1 MESPCTISSAFRNCP
16 ARVHSW
22 GHRDETVTVKAKK
35 RRELRSFHLVT
46 VASGALAAGFLVWV
60 GLELGGKRA
69 TEVVSDLGQATAA
82 LIAAWACFNA
92 AHRNPYGF
100 GRAWTASL
108 HRAWRLL
115 GSAALAWGL
124 GQVVWTVIELR
135 IEDPSVPSLADVGF
149 LAAVPLLIAGVL
161 AFPTAPMRA
170 TARLRTLLDGLLIAA
185 SLLFVGW
192 ATVLGDTFRSN
203 AAADSST
210 LERAVCLA
218 YPLGDIVAGTIVL
231 VLLSRSRGRGVV
243 HLSMIGA
250 AVSALLVADLGF
262 AYKQLTGSYDTGAMV
277 DAGWVV
283 GWLLLAATALKPT
296 VAELRHTDEE
306 YEPSITRLALPYA
319 PLVVAAVTGLM
330 IQVVDGRFEPFL
342 VYAGTMIGLLVV
354 SRQIVA
360 LIENRQLNAR
370 LRATVQQLSEREQE
384 LKDGLRRELEAAD
397 RLRAAD
403 AMKDTFLRAVS
414 HDLRT
419 PLTAML
425 GVAVTLERTRL
436 NLPRDQALDL
446 VAMLVEKTRKLERLL
461 KDLLD
466 LNRLE
471 EGVLE
476 PNRSLTDVRELVHR
490 VVTEVD
496 QLAGWPIDLEAEPI
510 QAFIDGPKVE
520 RIVENLL
527 LNTTRHTP
535 PGTRVWVK
543 ALARGADLELIVE
556 DAGPGVPA
564 ELAGTLFEA
573 FRRGGGPGPAPTMAH
588 ARGVGIGLSL
598 VARFAALHGGHAW
611 VDERWGGGAAF
622 HVLLPDVVS
631 YDRGYA
637 QVLDRL

>member
-1 MESPCTISSAFRNCP
+1 
-16 ARVHSW
+16 
-22 GHRDETVTVKAKK
+22 VTVKAKK
-35 RRELRSFHLVT
+35 RKELRSFRLVT
-46 VASGALAAGFLVWV
+46 VASAAVAVLFLAWLQFGFGGETATKLFSNLIQAGTALVA
-60 GLELGGKRA
+60 
-69 TEVVSDLGQATAA
+69 ATACYS
-82 LIAAWACFNA
+82 AAR
-92 AHRNPYGF
+92 RNPYGF
-100 GRAWTASL
+100 GRAWTTSL

-124 GQVVWTVIELR
+124 GQVVWTVLELR
-135 IEDPSVPSLADVGF
+135 APEGGTVAVPSLADLGY
-149 LAAVPLLIAGVL
+149 LTALPLLIAGVL

-185 SLLFVGW
+185 SLLFLGW
-192 ATVLGDTFRSN
+192 ATVLGEAFTSPSTD
-203 AAADSST
+203 ASST
-210 LERAVCLA
+210 LQKAICLA

-231 VLLSRSRGRGVV
+231 VLLTRSRGRGVV
-243 HLSMIGA
+243 HLTMIAA
-250 AVSALLVADLGF
+250 AVFSLLLADLGF
-262 AYKQLTGSYDTGAMV
+262 AYAKPLGTYGTGSLA

-283 GWLLLAATALKPT
+283 GWLVLCATALKPT
-296 VAELRHTDEE
+296 VAELRRSDDEI
-306 YEPSITRLALPYA
+306 EPSITRLALPYA
-319 PLVVAAVTGLM
+319 PLIVAAVTGLI
-330 IQVVDGRFEPFL
+330 IQISTGKFEPFL
-342 VYAGTMIGLLVV
+342 VFTGNTIGLLVI

-360 LIENRQLNAR
+360 LIENRQLNAN
-370 LRATVQQLSEREQE
+370 LRTIVMQLSEREQE
-384 LKDGLRRELEAAD
+384 LKDSLRRELAAAD

-403 AMKDTFLRAVS
+403 EIKDTFLRAVS

-436 NLPRDQALDL
+436 NLPREQALDL

-496 QLAGWPIDLEAEPI
+496 QLAGWPIDIEAEPI

-564 ELAGTLFEA
+564 ELAGTIFEP
-573 FRRGGGPGPAPTMAH
+573 FRRGAGNGPAPTVSH
-588 ARGVGIGLSL
+588 HRGVGIGLSL
-598 VARFAALHGGHAW
+598 VARFATLHGGHAW

-631 YDRGYA
+631 YEHGYA

>member
-1 MESPCTISSAFRNCP
+1 
-16 ARVHSW
+16 
-22 GHRDETVTVKAKK
+22 VTVKAKK
-35 RRELRSFHLVT
+35 RKELRSYRLVAI
-46 VASGALAAGFLVWV
+46 ASAALAGGFLVWIGM
-60 GLELGGKRA
+60 GLGNDGVTEL
-69 TEVVSDLGQATAA
+69 VSNLAQAAAA
-82 LIAAWACFNA
+82 LAAAAACFSA
-92 AHRNPYGF
+92 AGRNPYGF

-124 GQVVWTVIELR
+124 GQVIWTVIELR
-135 IEDPSVPSLADVGF
+135 DGNPEVPSAADIGY

-185 SLLFVGW
+185 SLLFLGW
-192 ATVLGDTFRSN
+192 ATVLSDTFR
-203 AAADSST
+203 ADGGST
-210 LERAVCLA
+210 ALERAICLA
-218 YPLGDIVAGTIVL
+218 YPLGDIVAGTIAL
-231 VLLSRSRGRGVV
+231 VLLTRSRGRGVV
-243 HLSMIGA
+243 HLSMIA
-250 AVSALLVADLGF
+250 TAVFALLFADLGF
-262 AYKQLTGSYDTGAMV
+262 AYKHPTGSYGTGALL
-277 DAGWVV
+277 DAGWVI

-296 VAELRHTDEE
+296 VAELRRTDEE
-306 YEPSITRLALPYA
+306 EEEPSITRLALPYA
-319 PLVVAAVTGLM
+319 PLIVAAVTGVF
-330 IQVVDGRFEPFL
+330 IQITTGEFEPVL
-342 VYAGTMIGLLVV
+342 VFTGTAIGLIVI

-370 LRATVQQLSEREQE
+370 LRAMVAQLSEREQE
-384 LKDGLRRELEAAD
+384 LKDGLRRELAAAD
-397 RLRAAD
+397 KLRAAD
-403 AMKDTFLRAVS
+403 DMKDTFLRAVS

-425 GVAVTLERTRL
+425 GVAVTLERTKL

-446 VAMLVEKTRKLERLL
+446 IGMLVEKTRKLERLL

-496 QLAGWPIDLEAEPI
+496 QLAGWPIDIEAEPI
-510 QAFIDGPKVE
+510 QAYIDGPKVE

-543 ALARGADLELIVE
+543 ALARGSDLELIVE

-564 ELAGTLFEA
+564 ELAGTIFEA
-573 FRRGGGPGPAPTMAH
+573 FRRAGGPGPAPTMAH
-588 ARGVGIGLSL
+588 HRGVGIGLSL
-598 VARFAALHGGHAW
+598 VARFAALHSGHAW

-631 YDRGYA
+631 YERGFA

>member
-1 MESPCTISSAFRNCP
+1 MTA
-16 ARVHSW
+16 
-22 GHRDETVTVKAKK
+22 KAKK
-35 RRELRSFHLVT
+35 RKEPRSFQLAA
-46 VASGALAAGFLVWV
+46 VASAALSIAFLAWIWFQFGGRAATELFSNLIQALTALVAAG
-60 GLELGGKRA
+60 
-69 TEVVSDLGQATAA
+69 
-82 LIAAWACFNA
+82 ACFHA
-92 AHRNPYGF
+92 AHRIPYGF

-115 GSAALAWGL
+115 GMAALSWGL
-124 GQVVWTVIELR
+124 GQVVWTYLELAGDR
-135 IEDPSVPSLADVGF
+135 TPFPSAADAGYLF
-149 LAAVPLLIAGVL
+149 AVPLLIAGVL

-185 SLLFVGW
+185 SLLFLGW
-192 ATVLGDTFRSN
+192 ATVLGGAFQGNTATTS
-203 AAADSST
+203 
-210 LERAVCLA
+210 LERAICMA

-231 VLLSRSRGRGVV
+231 VLLTRSRGRGVV
-243 HLSMIGA
+243 HLSMIAA
-250 AVSALLVADLGF
+250 AVFSLLVADLGF
-262 AYKQLTGSYDTGAMV
+262 AYKYLTGSYGTGAMI
-277 DAGWVV
+277 DAGWVL
-283 GWLLLAATALKPT
+283 GWLLLCATALKPT
-296 VAELRHTDEE
+296 VAELRRSDDED
-306 YEPSITRLALPYA
+306 EPSIMRLALPYA
-319 PLVVAAVTGLM
+319 PLVVAALTALIIQIVTG
-330 IQVVDGRFEPFL
+330 DFDSFL
-342 VYAGTMIGLLVV
+342 VYTGTMIGLLVI

-360 LIENRQLNAR
+360 LIENRQLNSR
-370 LRATVQQLSEREQE
+370 LRATVLALSEREQE
-384 LKDGLRRELEAAD
+384 LKDGLRRELAAAD

-436 NLPRDQALDL
+436 NLPREQALDL

-496 QLAGWPIDLEAEPI
+496 QLAGWPIDIEAEPI

-543 ALARGADLELIVE
+543 ALARGSDLELIVE

-564 ELAGTLFEA
+564 ELAGTIFEA
-573 FRRGGGPGPAPTMAH
+573 FRRGGGQAPTMAH

>member
-1 MESPCTISSAFRNCP
+1 
-16 ARVHSW
+16 
-22 GHRDETVTVKAKK
+22 GGDGVT
-35 RRELRSFHLVT
+35 ELGSNL
-46 VASGALAAGFLVWV
+46 AQAAAALGAAAACFSAAG
-60 GLELGGKRA
+60 
-69 TEVVSDLGQATAA
+69 
-82 LIAAWACFNA
+82 
-92 AHRNPYGF
+92 RNPYGF

-135 IEDPSVPSLADVGF
+135 DGSPGVPTPADIGY

-185 SLLFVGW
+185 SLLFLGW
-192 ATVLGDTFRSN
+192 ATVLSDTF
-203 AAADSST
+203 SSAGGST
-210 LERAVCLA
+210 ILERVICLA
-218 YPLGDIVAGTIVL
+218 YPLGDIVAGTIAL
-231 VLLSRSRGRGVV
+231 VLLTRSRGRGVV
-243 HLSMIGA
+243 HLSMIA
-250 AVSALLVADLGF
+250 TAVFALLLADLGF
-262 AYKQLTGSYDTGAMV
+262 AYKHPFGTYGTGAML
-277 DAGWVV
+277 DAGWVI
-283 GWLLLAATALKPT
+283 GWLLLGATALKPT
-296 VAELRHTDEE
+296 VAELRRTDDEQ
-306 YEPSITRLALPYA
+306 EPSITRLALPYA
-319 PLVVAAVTGLM
+319 PLIVAAVTGVF
-330 IQVVDGRFEPFL
+330 IQITTGEFEPVL
-342 VYAGTMIGLLVV
+342 VFTGTTIGLLVI

-370 LRATVQQLSEREQE
+370 LRAMVAQLSEREQE
-384 LKDGLRRELEAAD
+384 LKDGLRRELAAAD
-397 RLRAAD
+397 KLRAAD
-403 AMKDTFLRAVS
+403 DMKDTFLRAVS

-425 GVAVTLERTRL
+425 GVAVTLERTKL

-446 VAMLVEKTRKLERLL
+446 IGMLVEKTRKLERLL

-496 QLAGWPIDLEAEPI
+496 QLAGWPIDIEAEPI

-543 ALARGADLELIVE
+543 ALARGPDLELIVE

-564 ELAGTLFEA
+564 ELAGTIFEA
-573 FRRGGGPGPAPTMAH
+573 FRRAGGPGPAPTMAH
-588 ARGVGIGLSL
+588 HRGVGIGLSL
-598 VARFAALHGGHAW
+598 VSRFAALHGGRAW

-631 YDRGYA
+631 YERGFA

>member
-1 MESPCTISSAFRNCP
+1 M
-16 ARVHSW
+16 
-22 GHRDETVTVKAKK
+22 TVKAKK
-35 RRELRSFHLVT
+35 RGELRSFRLVV
-46 VASGALAAGFLVWV
+46 VASSALTVLFLAWV
-60 GLELGGKRA
+60 GLRVGGPAVTEL
-69 TEVVSDLGQATAA
+69 TSNLIQATSA
-82 LIAAWACFNA
+82 LVAAWACFNA
-92 AHRNPYGF
+92 ATRNPYGF

-108 HRAWRLL
+108 RRSWRLL
-115 GSAALAWGL
+115 GWAALAWGL
-124 GQVVWTVIELR
+124 GQVVWTVLELR
-135 IEDPSVPSLADVGF
+135 GGELPVPSLADAGF
-149 LAAVPLLIAGVL
+149 LTALPLLIAGVL
-161 AFPTAPMRA
+161 AFPIAPMRA

-192 ATVLGDTFRSN
+192 AAVLGDAFR
-203 AAADSST
+203 ADASSTT
-210 LERAVCLA
+210 LERVLCLA
-218 YPLGDIVAGTIVL
+218 YPLGDIVAGTIAL
-231 VLLSRSRGRGVV
+231 VLLTRSRGRGVV
-243 HLSMIGA
+243 HLSMIAA
-250 AVSALLVADLGF
+250 AVFSLLVADLGF
-262 AYKQLTGSYDTGAMV
+262 AYKELTGSYGTGAMI

-283 GWLLLAATALKPT
+283 GWLLLTATAFKPT
-296 VAELRHTDEE
+296 VAELRRSDDEE
-306 YEPSITRLALPYA
+306 EEPSITRLALPYA
-319 PLVVAAVTGLM
+319 PLVVAAMTGLI
-330 IQVVDGRFEPFL
+330 IQAVDGAFEPFL
-342 VYAGTMIGLLVV
+342 VYTGTIIGLLVI

-360 LIENRQLNAR
+360 LVENRQLNAN
-370 LRATVQQLSEREQE
+370 LRATVMQLSEREQE
-384 LKDGLRRELEAAD
+384 LKDSLRRELAAAD

-436 NLPRDQALDL
+436 NLPREQALDL

-496 QLAGWPIDLEAEPI
+496 QLAGWPIDIEAEPV

-564 ELAGTLFEA
+564 ELAGTIFEA
-573 FRRGGGPGPAPTMAH
+573 FRRGGAAAPTVAH

-631 YDRGYA
+631 YERGYA

>member
-1 MESPCTISSAFRNCP
+1 
-16 ARVHSW
+16 
-22 GHRDETVTVKAKK
+22 VTVKAKK
-35 RRELRSFHLVT
+35 RGELRSFRLVV
-46 VASGALAAGFLVWV
+46 VASSALTVLFLAWV
-60 GLELGGKRA
+60 GLGVGGHRI
-69 TEVVSDLGQATAA
+69 TQLTSNIVQAVAA
-82 LIAAWACFNA
+82 LVGAWTCFNA
-92 AHRNPYGF
+92 ARRNPYGF
-100 GRAWTASL
+100 GRAWAASL

-124 GQVVWTVIELR
+124 GQVVFTVLELR
-135 IEDPSVPSLADVGF
+135 GGEPHVPSLADAGF
-149 LAAVPLLIAGVL
+149 LTALPLLIAGVL

-192 ATVLGDTFRSN
+192 ATVLGDAFSHNVTST
-203 AAADSST
+203 T
-210 LERAVCLA
+210 LERVVTLA
-218 YPLGDIVAGTIVL
+218 YPLGDIVAGTIAL
-231 VLLSRSRGRGVV
+231 VLLTRSRGRGVV
-243 HLSMIGA
+243 HLSMIAA
-250 AVSALLVADLGF
+250 AVFSLLIADLGF
-262 AYKQLTGSYDTGAMV
+262 AYRYLTGSYDSGAMI
-277 DAGWVV
+277 DAGWIL
-283 GWLLLAATALKPT
+283 GWLLLTATALKPT
-296 VAELRHTDEE
+296 VAELRRSDDEE
-306 YEPSITRLALPYA
+306 EPSITRLALPYA
-319 PLVVAAVTGLM
+319 PLVMAAVTGLI
-330 IQVVDGRFEPFL
+330 IQFVAGEFEPFL
-342 VYAGTMIGLLVV
+342 VYTGTMIGLLVI

-360 LIENRQLNAR
+360 LVENRQLNAN
-370 LRATVQQLSEREQE
+370 LRATVMQLSEREQE
-384 LKDGLRRELEAAD
+384 LKDSLRRELAAAD

-403 AMKDTFLRAVS
+403 ALKDTFLRAVS

-436 NLPRDQALDL
+436 NLPREQALDL

-496 QLAGWPIDLEAEPI
+496 QLAGWPIDIEAEPI

-564 ELAGTLFEA
+564 ELAGTIFEA
-573 FRRGGGPGPAPTMAH
+573 FRRGGAAAPTVAH

-631 YDRGYA
+631 YERGYA

>member
-1 MESPCTISSAFRNCP
+1 
-16 ARVHSW
+16 
-22 GHRDETVTVKAKK
+22 VTVKAKT
-35 RRELRSFHLVT
+35 RRELRSFRLIIA
-46 VASGALAAGFLVWV
+46 ASAALAVLFLAWV
-60 GLELGGKRA
+60 GLGVGGNTVTKL
-69 TEVVSDLGQATAA
+69 TSDLVQAAAA
-82 LIAAWACFNA
+82 LVAAWACFNA
-92 AHRNPYGF
+92 ANRNPYGF

-124 GQVVWTVIELR
+124 GQVIWTVMELR
-135 IEDPSVPSLADVGF
+135 TGVDEPGVPSLADAGF
-149 LAAVPLLIAGVL
+149 LTALPLLIAGVL

-185 SLLFVGW
+185 SLLFLGW
-192 ATVLGDTFRSN
+192 ATVLGDAFQGNTTST
-203 AAADSST
+203 T

-218 YPLGDIVAGTIVL
+218 YPLGDIVAGTIAL
-231 VLLSRSRGRGVV
+231 VLLTRSRGRGVV
-243 HLSMIGA
+243 HLSMIAA
-250 AVSALLVADLGF
+250 AVFTLLVADLGF
-262 AYKQLTGSYDTGAMV
+262 AYKHLTGSYGTGALIDV
-277 DAGWVV
+277 GWVV
-283 GWLLLAATALKPT
+283 GWLLLCATALKPT
-296 VAELRHTDEE
+296 VAELRRTDDEV
-306 YEPSITRLALPYA
+306 EPSITRLALPYA
-319 PLVVAAVTGLM
+319 PLVVAAVTALI
-330 IQVVDGRFEPFL
+330 IQIVTGDFDDFL
-342 VYAGTMIGLLVV
+342 VYTGTMIGLLVIA
-354 SRQIVA
+354 RQIVA

-370 LRATVQQLSEREQE
+370 LRATVLQLSEREQE
-384 LKDGLRRELEAAD
+384 LKDGLRRELAAAD

-403 AMKDTFLRAVS
+403 EMKDTFLRAVS

-496 QLAGWPIDLEAEPI
+496 QLAGWPIDIEAEPI

-564 ELAGTLFEA
+564 ELAGTIFEA
-573 FRRGGGPGPAPTMAH
+573 FRRGGGSAPTMAH

-631 YDRGYA
+631 YERGYA

>member
-1 MESPCTISSAFRNCP
+1 M
-16 ARVHSW
+16 
-22 GHRDETVTVKAKK
+22 TVKAKK
-35 RRELRSFHLVT
+35 RGELRNFRLVV
-46 VASGALAAGFLVWV
+46 VASSALTVLFLVWV
-60 GLELGGKRA
+60 VLGVGGSRVTEL
-69 TEVVSDLGQATAA
+69 TSNIVQASAA
-82 LIAAWACFNA
+82 LVAAWACFNA
-92 AHRNPYGF
+92 ANRNPYGF

-115 GSAALAWGL
+115 GSAALFWGL
-124 GQVVWTVIELR
+124 GQVVWTVTELR
-135 IEDPSVPSLADVGF
+135 SGEPGVPSLADAGY
-149 LAAVPLLIAGVL
+149 LTALPLLIAGVL

-185 SLLFVGW
+185 SLLFLGW
-192 ATVLGDTFRSN
+192 STVLGDAFRPSGT
-203 AAADSST
+203 STT
-210 LERAVCLA
+210 LERAICLA
-218 YPLGDIVAGTIVL
+218 YPLGDIVAGTIAL
-231 VLLSRSRGRGVV
+231 VLLTRSRGRGVI
-243 HLSMIGA
+243 HLSMI
-250 AVSALLVADLGF
+250 AVAVFSLLMSDLGF
-262 AYKQLTGSYDTGAMV
+262 AYTNLSDSYGTGSLV
-277 DAGWVV
+277 DVGWVI
-283 GWLLLAATALKPT
+283 GWLLLCATALKPT
-296 VAELRHTDEE
+296 VAELRPSEDEE
-306 YEPSITRLALPYA
+306 EPSITRLALPYA
-319 PLVVAAVTGLM
+319 PLIVAAVTALI
-330 IQVVDGRFEPFL
+330 IQAVGGEFKPFL
-342 VYAGTMIGLLVV
+342 VYIGTIIGLLVI
-354 SRQIVA
+354 SRQIVT
-360 LIENRQLNAR
+360 LVENRQLNAR
-370 LRATVQQLSEREQE
+370 LRDTVQQLSEREQE
-384 LKDGLRRELEAAD
+384 LKNSLRRELAAAD
-397 RLRAAD
+397 QLRAAD

-436 NLPRDQALDL
+436 NLPREQALDL

-496 QLAGWPIDLEAEPI
+496 QLAGWPIDIEAEPI

-543 ALARGADLELIVE
+543 ALARGPDLELIVE

-564 ELAGTLFEA
+564 ELAGTIFEA
-573 FRRGGGPGPAPTMAH
+573 FRRGAGPAPTMAH

-631 YDRGYA
+631 YDLGYA

>member
-1 MESPCTISSAFRNCP
+1 M
-16 ARVHSW
+16 
-22 GHRDETVTVKAKK
+22 TVKAKK
-35 RRELRSFHLVT
+35 RKELRSFRLAA
-46 VASGALAAGFLVWV
+46 VAAAALGAGFLAWIGLDV
-60 GLELGGKRA
+60 GGEGVTEL
-69 TEVVSDLGQATAA
+69 VSNLVQASAA
-82 LIAAWACFNA
+82 LLAAAACFSA
-92 AHRNPYGF
+92 AGRNPYGF

-124 GQVVWTVIELR
+124 GQVAWTVIELR
-135 IEDPSVPSLADVGF
+135 DGTPGVPTVADLGY

-185 SLLFVGW
+185 SLLFLGW
-192 ATVLGDTFRSN
+192 ATVLGDAFRSN
-203 AAADSST
+203 GSSAI
-210 LERAVCLA
+210 ERAICLT
-218 YPLGDIVAGTIVL
+218 YPLGDIVAGTIAL
-231 VLLSRSRGRGVV
+231 VLLTRSRGRGVV
-243 HLSMIGA
+243 HLSMIAA
-250 AVSALLVADLGF
+250 AVFSLLVADLGF
-262 AYKQLTGSYDTGAMV
+262 AYKHPTGSYGTGAML

-296 VAELRHTDEE
+296 VAELRRSDDED
-306 YEPSITRLALPYA
+306 EPSIMRLALPYA
-319 PLVVAAVTGLM
+319 PLIVAAVTGVA
-330 IQVVDGRFEPFL
+330 IQIGTGTFEPFL
-342 VYAGTMIGLLVV
+342 VFTGTVIGLLVI

-370 LRATVQQLSEREQE
+370 LRATVVQLSEREQE
-384 LKDGLRRELEAAD
+384 LKDGLRRELAAAD
-397 RLRAAD
+397 KLRALGD
-403 AMKDTFLRAVS
+403 MKDTFLRAVS

-425 GVAVTLERTRL
+425 GVAITLERTRL
-436 NLPRDQALDL
+436 NLPREQALDL
-446 VAMLVEKTRKLERLL
+446 VGMLVEKTRKLERLL

-496 QLAGWPIDLEAEPI
+496 QLAGWPIDIEAEPI

-543 ALARGADLELIVE
+543 ALARGSDLELIVE

-564 ELAGTLFEA
+564 ELAGTIFEA
-573 FRRGGGPGPAPTMAH
+573 FRRGGTSAAPTMAH
-588 ARGVGIGLSL
+588 HRGVGIGLSL

>member
-1 MESPCTISSAFRNCP
+1 M
-16 ARVHSW
+16 
-22 GHRDETVTVKAKK
+22 TVKAKDRK
-35 RRELRSFHLVT
+35 ELRSFGLVT
-46 VASGALAAGFLVWV
+46 VVAALAAAVFLVWV
-60 GLELGGKRA
+60 GLGIGGSA
-69 TEVVSDLGQATAA
+69 TTTLVSNLFQAGTA
-82 LIAAWACFNA
+82 LIAASACFSA
-92 AHRNPYGF
+92 ATRTPYGF

-108 HRAWRLL
+108 HRVWRLL

-124 GQVVWTVIELR
+124 GQVIWTSLEWR
-135 IEDPSVPSLADVGF
+135 TGGEPGVPSLADVGY
-149 LAAVPLLIAGVL
+149 LTAVPLLIAGVL
-161 AFPTAPMRA
+161 AFPIAPMRA

-185 SLLFVGW
+185 SLLFLGW
-192 ATVLGDTFRSN
+192 ATVLGETFSSHG
-203 AAADSST
+203 ASST
-210 LERAVCLA
+210 LERAVLLA

-231 VLLSRSRGRGVV
+231 VLLTRSRGRGVI
-243 HLSMIGA
+243 HLSMIAA
-250 AVSALLVADLGF
+250 AVFSLLIADLGF
-262 AYKQLTGSYDTGAMV
+262 AYKTPTDSYGTGAMV

-283 GWLLLAATALKPT
+283 GWLLLTVTALKPT
-296 VAELRHTDEE
+296 VAELRRTDDEE
-306 YEPSITRLALPYA
+306 EPSITRLALPYA
-319 PLVVAAVTGLM
+319 PLVVAAVTALV
-330 IQVVDGRFEPFL
+330 IQIATGGFEPFL
-342 VYAGTMIGLLVV
+342 VYTGTMIGLLVI

-370 LRATVQQLSEREQE
+370 LRATVEQLSEREQE

-403 AMKDTFLRAVS
+403 DMKDTFLRAVS

-436 NLPRDQALDL
+436 NLPREQALDL

-496 QLAGWPIDLEAEPI
+496 QLAGWPIDIEAEPI

-543 ALARGADLELIVE
+543 ALAKGADLELIVE

-564 ELAGTLFEA
+564 ELAGTIFEA
-573 FRRGGGPGPAPTMAH
+573 FRRGGNGQPGPTMAH

>member
-1 MESPCTISSAFRNCP
+1 
-16 ARVHSW
+16 
-22 GHRDETVTVKAKK
+22 VTVKAKK
-35 RRELRSFHLVT
+35 PNELRSFRLAA
-46 VASGALAAGFLVWV
+46 VAAAALAAGFLVWIGAGV
-60 GLELGGKRA
+60 GGEAVTEL
-69 TEVVSDLGQATAA
+69 VSNLVQASAA
-82 LIAAWACFNA
+82 LLAAGVCFRA
-92 AHRNPYGF
+92 AGRNPYGF

-124 GQVVWTVIELR
+124 GQVVWTVIEFR
-135 IEDPSVPSLADVGF
+135 NGSPAVPTLADAGY
-149 LAAVPLLIAGVL
+149 LTAVPLLIAGVL

-185 SLLFVGW
+185 SLLFLGW
-192 ATVLGDTFRSN
+192 ATVLGEAFRN
-203 AAADSST
+203 DGGSST
-210 LERAVCLA
+210 LEQAICLA

-231 VLLSRSRGRGVV
+231 VLLTRSRGRGVV
-243 HLSMIGA
+243 HLSMIAA
-250 AVSALLVADLGF
+250 AVFSLLVADLGF
-262 AYKQLTGSYDTGAMV
+262 AYKQPTGSYGTGAMV

-296 VAELRHTDEE
+296 VAELRRSDDEE
-306 YEPSITRLALPYA
+306 EPSITRLALPYA
-319 PLVVAAVTGLM
+319 PLIVAAVTGLG
-330 IQVVDGRFEPFL
+330 IQITTGEFEPFL
-342 VYAGTMIGLLVV
+342 VFTGTVIGLLVI

-370 LRATVQQLSEREQE
+370 LRATVVQLSEREQE
-384 LKDGLRRELEAAD
+384 LKDGLRRELAAAD
-397 RLRAAD
+397 KLRALD
-403 AMKDTFLRAVS
+403 DMKDTFLRAVS

-436 NLPRDQALDL
+436 NLPREQALDL
-446 VAMLVEKTRKLERLL
+446 VGMLVEKTRKLERLL

-496 QLAGWPIDLEAEPI
+496 QLAGWPIDIEAEPI

-543 ALARGADLELIVE
+543 ALARGSDLELIVE

-564 ELAGTLFEA
+564 ELAGTIFEA
-573 FRRGGGPGPAPTMAH
+573 FRRASGPGPAPTMAH
-588 ARGVGIGLSL
+588 HRGVGIGLSL

-631 YDRGYA
+631 YDLGYA

>member
-1 MESPCTISSAFRNCP
+1 MDSPCTYLAAFSNIQ
-16 ARVHSW
+16 ARADSW
-22 GHRDETVTVKAKK
+22 GHRGETVTVRAKK
-35 RRELRSFHLVT
+35 PNELRSFRLAAV
-46 VASGALAAGFLVWV
+46 VATALAAGFLAWIGV
-60 GLELGGKRA
+60 GVGGEA
-69 TEVVSDLGQATAA
+69 VTDLVSNLVQASAA
-82 LIAAWACFNA
+82 LLAAGACFHA
-92 AHRNPYGF
+92 ASRNPYGF

-124 GQVVWTVIELR
+124 GQVAWTVIELR
-135 IEDPSVPSLADVGF
+135 DGTPGVPTVADIGYLAT
-149 LAAVPLLIAGVL
+149 VPLLIAGVL

-185 SLLFVGW
+185 SLLFLGW
-192 ATVLGDTFRSN
+192 ATVLGDAFKN
-203 AAADSST
+203 DGGSSSI
-210 LERAVCLA
+210 ERAFCLA
-218 YPLGDIVAGTIVL
+218 YPLGDIVAGTIAL
-231 VLLSRSRGRGVV
+231 VLLTRSRGRGVV
-243 HLSMIGA
+243 HLSMIAA
-250 AVSALLVADLGF
+250 AVFSLLVADLGF
-262 AYKQLTGSYDTGAMV
+262 AYKHPTGSYGTGGLV

-296 VAELRHTDEE
+296 VAELRRSDDEE
-306 YEPSITRLALPYA
+306 EPSITRLALPYA
-319 PLVVAAVTGLM
+319 PLIVAAVTGVG
-330 IQVVDGRFEPFL
+330 IQITTGEFEPFL
-342 VYAGTMIGLLVV
+342 VFTGTVIGLLVI

-370 LRATVQQLSEREQE
+370 LRATVVQLSEREQE
-384 LKDGLRRELEAAD
+384 LKDSLRRELAAAD
-397 RLRAAD
+397 RLRAMD
-403 AMKDTFLRAVS
+403 DMKDTFLRAVS

-436 NLPRDQALDL
+436 NLPREQALDL
-446 VAMLVEKTRKLERLL
+446 VGMLVEKTRKLERLL

-496 QLAGWPIDLEAEPI
+496 QLAGWPIDIEAEPI

-564 ELAGTLFEA
+564 ELAGTIFEA
-573 FRRGGGPGPAPTMAH
+573 FRRAGGPGPAPTMSH
-588 ARGVGIGLSL
+588 HRGVGIGLSL

>member
-1 MESPCTISSAFRNCP
+1 
-16 ARVHSW
+16 
-22 GHRDETVTVKAKK
+22 VTVKAKK
-35 RRELRSFHLVT
+35 PNELRSFRLAA
-46 VASGALAAGFLVWV
+46 VAAAALAAGFLVWIGAGV
-60 GLELGGKRA
+60 GGEAVTDL
-69 TEVVSDLGQATAA
+69 VSNLVQASAA
-82 LIAAWACFNA
+82 LLAAGVCFRA
-92 AHRNPYGF
+92 AGRNPYGF

-124 GQVVWTVIELR
+124 GQVVWTVIEFR
-135 IEDPSVPSLADVGF
+135 NGSPAVPTLADAGY
-149 LAAVPLLIAGVL
+149 LTAVPLLIAGVL

-185 SLLFVGW
+185 SLLFLGW
-192 ATVLGDTFRSN
+192 ATVLGEAFRN
-203 AAADSST
+203 DGGSST
-210 LERAVCLA
+210 LEQAICLA

-231 VLLSRSRGRGVV
+231 VLLTRSRGRGVV
-243 HLSMIGA
+243 HLSMIAA
-250 AVSALLVADLGF
+250 AVFSLLVADLGF
-262 AYKQLTGSYDTGAMV
+262 AYKQPTGSYGTGAMV

-296 VAELRHTDEE
+296 VAELRRSDDEE
-306 YEPSITRLALPYA
+306 EPSITRLALPYA
-319 PLVVAAVTGLM
+319 PLIVAAVTGLG
-330 IQVVDGRFEPFL
+330 IQITTGEFEPFL
-342 VYAGTMIGLLVV
+342 VFTGTVIGLLVI

-370 LRATVQQLSEREQE
+370 LRATVVQLSEREQE
-384 LKDGLRRELEAAD
+384 LKDGLRRELAAAD
-397 RLRAAD
+397 KLRALD
-403 AMKDTFLRAVS
+403 DMKDTFLRAVS

-425 GVAVTLERTRL
+425 GVALTLERTRL
-436 NLPRDQALDL
+436 NLPREQALDL
-446 VAMLVEKTRKLERLL
+446 VGMLVEKTRKLERLL

-496 QLAGWPIDLEAEPI
+496 QLAGWPIDIEAEPI

-543 ALARGADLELIVE
+543 ALARGSDLELIVE

-564 ELAGTLFEA
+564 ELAGTIFEA
-573 FRRGGGPGPAPTMAH
+573 FRRASGPGPAPTMAH
-588 ARGVGIGLSL
+588 HRGVGIGLSL

-631 YDRGYA
+631 YDLGYA

>member
-1 MESPCTISSAFRNCP
+1 
-16 ARVHSW
+16 
-22 GHRDETVTVKAKK
+22 VTVKAKK
-35 RRELRSFHLVT
+35 RGELRNFRLVV
-46 VASGALAAGFLVWV
+46 VASSALTVLFLAWV
-60 GLELGGKRA
+60 VLGVGGRSVTEL
-69 TEVVSDLGQATAA
+69 TSNIVQASAA
-82 LIAAWACFNA
+82 LVAAWACFNA
-92 AHRNPYGF
+92 ANRNPYGF

-115 GSAALAWGL
+115 GSAALFWGL
-124 GQVVWTVIELR
+124 GQVVWTITELR
-135 IEDPSVPSLADVGF
+135 SGEPGVPSLADAGY
-149 LAAVPLLIAGVL
+149 LTALPLLIAGVL

-185 SLLFVGW
+185 SLLFLGW
-192 ATVLGDTFRSN
+192 STVLGDAFRPSGT
-203 AAADSST
+203 STT
-210 LERAVCLA
+210 LERAICLV
-218 YPLGDIVAGTIVL
+218 YPLGDIVAVTIAL
-231 VLLSRSRGRGVV
+231 VLLTRSRGRGVI
-243 HLSMIGA
+243 HLSMI
-250 AVSALLVADLGF
+250 AVAVFSLLMSDLGF
-262 AYKQLTGSYDTGAMV
+262 AYTNLSDSYGTGSLV
-277 DAGWVV
+277 DVGWVI
-283 GWLLLAATALKPT
+283 GWLLLCASALKPT
-296 VAELRHTDEE
+296 VAELRPSEDEE
-306 YEPSITRLALPYA
+306 EPSITRLALPYA
-319 PLVVAAVTGLM
+319 PLVVAAVTALI
-330 IQVVDGRFEPFL
+330 IQIVTGEFEPFL
-342 VYAGTMIGLLVV
+342 VYTGTMIGLLVI

-370 LRATVQQLSEREQE
+370 LRDTVQQLSVREQE
-384 LKDGLRRELEAAD
+384 LKDGLRRELAAAD
-397 RLRAAD
+397 QLRAAD

-436 NLPRDQALDL
+436 NLPREQALDL
-446 VAMLVEKTRKLERLL
+446 VGMLVEKTRKLERLL

-496 QLAGWPIDLEAEPI
+496 QLAGWPIDIEAEPI

-543 ALARGADLELIVE
+543 ALARGSDLELIVE

-564 ELAGTLFEA
+564 ELAGTIFEA
-573 FRRGGGPGPAPTMAH
+573 FRRGAGPAPTMAH

>member
-1 MESPCTISSAFRNCP
+1 LVIIVSCA
-16 ARVHSW
+16 
-22 GHRDETVTVKAKK
+22 VTV
-35 RRELRSFHLVT
+35 L
-46 VASGALAAGFLVWV
+46 FLTWV
-60 GLELGGKRA
+60 GLGVGGTTVTKLISNL
-69 TEVVSDLGQATAA
+69 VQAAAA
-82 LIAAWACFNA
+82 LVAAWACFDA
-92 AHRNPYGF
+92 ASRNPYGF

-124 GQVVWTVIELR
+124 GQVVWTVLELR
-135 IEDPSVPSLADVGF
+135 GGELPMPSLADAGF
-149 LAAVPLLIAGVL
+149 LTALPLLIAGVL

-192 ATVLGDTFRSN
+192 AAVLGDAFRAN
-203 AAADSST
+203 TSST
-210 LERAVCLA
+210 ILERAVCLA
-218 YPLGDIVAGTIVL
+218 YPLGDIVAGAIVL
-231 VLLSRSRGRGVV
+231 VLLTRSRGRGVV
-243 HLSMIGA
+243 HLSMIAA
-250 AVSALLVADLGF
+250 AVFSLLVADLGF
-262 AYKQLTGSYDTGAMV
+262 AYEELAGSYSTGAMIDV
-277 DAGWVV
+277 GWVV
-283 GWLLLAATALKPT
+283 GWLLLCATALKPT
-296 VAELRHTDEE
+296 VAELRRSDDED
-306 YEPSITRLALPYA
+306 EPSITRLALPYA
-319 PLVVAAVTGLM
+319 PLVMAAMTGLI
-330 IQVVDGRFEPFL
+330 IQAVDGAFQPFL
-342 VYAGTMIGLLVV
+342 VYTGTIIGLLVI

-370 LRATVQQLSEREQE
+370 LRATVLQLSQREQE
-384 LKDGLRRELEAAD
+384 LKDGLRRELAAAD

-436 NLPRDQALDL
+436 NLPREQALDL

-496 QLAGWPIDLEAEPI
+496 QLAGWPIDIEAEPI

-564 ELAGTLFEA
+564 ELAGTIFEA
-573 FRRGGGPGPAPTMAH
+573 FRRGGGTAPTMAH

-631 YDRGYA
+631 YEHGYA

>member
-1 MESPCTISSAFRNCP
+1 
-16 ARVHSW
+16 
-22 GHRDETVTVKAKK
+22 VTVKAKK
-35 RRELRSFHLVT
+35 RKELRSYRLVAI
-46 VASGALAAGFLVWV
+46 ASAALAGGFLVWIGM
-60 GLELGGKRA
+60 GLGNDGVTEL
-69 TEVVSDLGQATAA
+69 VSNLAQAAAA
-82 LIAAWACFNA
+82 LAAAAACFSA
-92 AHRNPYGF
+92 ARRNPYGF
-100 GRAWTASL
+100 GRAWTTSL

-135 IEDPSVPSLADVGF
+135 DGNPEVPSAADIGY

-185 SLLFVGW
+185 SLLFLGW
-192 ATVLGDTFRSN
+192 ATVLSDTFR
-203 AAADSST
+203 ADGGST
-210 LERAVCLA
+210 ALERAICLA
-218 YPLGDIVAGTIVL
+218 YPLGDIVAGTIAL
-231 VLLSRSRGRGVV
+231 VLLTRSRGRGVV
-243 HLSMIGA
+243 HLSMIA
-250 AVSALLVADLGF
+250 TAVFALLFADLGF
-262 AYKQLTGSYDTGAMV
+262 AYKHPTGSYGTGALL
-277 DAGWVV
+277 DAGWVI
-283 GWLLLAATALKPT
+283 GWLLLGATALKPT
-296 VAELRHTDEE
+296 VAELRRTDEE
-306 YEPSITRLALPYA
+306 EEEPSITRLALPYA
-319 PLVVAAVTGLM
+319 PLIVAAVTGVF
-330 IQVVDGRFEPFL
+330 IQITTGEFEPVL
-342 VYAGTMIGLLVV
+342 VFTGTAIGLIVI

-370 LRATVQQLSEREQE
+370 LRAMVAQLSEREQE
-384 LKDGLRRELEAAD
+384 LKDGLRRELAAAD
-397 RLRAAD
+397 KLRAAD
-403 AMKDTFLRAVS
+403 DMKDTFLRAVS

-425 GVAVTLERTRL
+425 GVAVTLERTKL

-446 VAMLVEKTRKLERLL
+446 IGMLVEKTRKLERLL

-496 QLAGWPIDLEAEPI
+496 QLAGWPIDIEAEPI
-510 QAFIDGPKVE
+510 QAYIDGPKVE

-543 ALARGADLELIVE
+543 ALARGSDLELIVE

-564 ELAGTLFEA
+564 ELAGTIFEA
-573 FRRGGGPGPAPTMAH
+573 FRRAGGPGPAPTMAH
-588 ARGVGIGLSL
+588 HRGVGIGLSL
-598 VARFAALHGGHAW
+598 VARFAALHSGHAW

-631 YDRGYA
+631 YERGFA

>member
-1 MESPCTISSAFRNCP
+1 M
-16 ARVHSW
+16 
-22 GHRDETVTVKAKK
+22 TVKAKK
-35 RRELRSFHLVT
+35 PNELRSFR
-46 VASGALAAGFLVWV
+46 VAAVLAAALAAGFLAWIGAGV
-60 GLELGGKRA
+60 GGEGVTEL
-69 TEVVSDLGQATAA
+69 VSNLVQASAA
-82 LIAAWACFNA
+82 LLAAGVCFRA
-92 AHRNPYGF
+92 AGRNPYGF

-135 IEDPSVPSLADVGF
+135 DGSPGVPTLADAGY
-149 LAAVPLLIAGVL
+149 LTAVPLLIAGVL

-185 SLLFVGW
+185 SLLFLGW
-192 ATVLGDTFRSN
+192 ATVLGDAFRSN
-203 AAADSST
+203 GSSAI
-210 LERAVCLA
+210 ERAICLT
-218 YPLGDIVAGTIVL
+218 YPLGDIVAGTIAL
-231 VLLSRSRGRGVV
+231 VLLTRSRGRGVV
-243 HLSMIGA
+243 HLSMIAA
-250 AVSALLVADLGF
+250 AVFSLLVADLGF
-262 AYKQLTGSYDTGAMV
+262 AYKHPTGSYGTGDML

-296 VAELRHTDEE
+296 VAELRRTDDEE
-306 YEPSITRLALPYA
+306 EPSIMRLALPYA
-319 PLVVAAVTGLM
+319 PLIVAAVTGVA
-330 IQVVDGRFEPFL
+330 IQIGTGTFEPFL
-342 VYAGTMIGLLVV
+342 VFTGTVIGLLVI

-370 LRATVQQLSEREQE
+370 LRATVVQLSEREQE
-384 LKDGLRRELEAAD
+384 LKDGLRRELAAAD
-397 RLRAAD
+397 KLRALD
-403 AMKDTFLRAVS
+403 ELKDTFLRAVS

-436 NLPRDQALDL
+436 NLPREQALDL
-446 VAMLVEKTRKLERLL
+446 VGMLVEKTRKLERLL

-496 QLAGWPIDLEAEPI
+496 QLAGWPIDIEAEPI

-543 ALARGADLELIVE
+543 ALARGSDLELIVE

-564 ELAGTLFEA
+564 ELAGTIFEA
-573 FRRGGGPGPAPTMAH
+573 FRRASGPGPAPTLAH
-588 ARGVGIGLSL
+588 HRGVGIGLSL
-598 VARFAALHGGHAW
+598 VSRFAQLHGGHAW

-631 YDRGYA
+631 YDLGYA

>member
-1 MESPCTISSAFRNCP
+1 
-16 ARVHSW
+16 
-22 GHRDETVTVKAKK
+22 VTVKAKK
-35 RRELRSFHLVT
+35 RGELRNFRLVV
-46 VASGALAAGFLVWV
+46 VASSALTVLFLAWV
-60 GLELGGKRA
+60 VLGVGGRSVTEL
-69 TEVVSDLGQATAA
+69 TSNIVQASAA
-82 LIAAWACFNA
+82 LVAAWACFNA
-92 AHRNPYGF
+92 ANRNPYGF

-115 GSAALAWGL
+115 GSAALFWGL
-124 GQVVWTVIELR
+124 GQVVWTITALR
-135 IEDPSVPSLADVGF
+135 SGEPGVPSLADAGY
-149 LAAVPLLIAGVL
+149 LTALPLLIAGVL

-185 SLLFVGW
+185 SLLFLGW
-192 ATVLGDTFRSN
+192 STVLGDAFRPSGT
-203 AAADSST
+203 STT
-210 LERAVCLA
+210 LERAICLV
-218 YPLGDIVAGTIVL
+218 YPLGDIVAVTIAL
-231 VLLSRSRGRGVV
+231 VLLTRSRGRGVI
-243 HLSMIGA
+243 HLSMI
-250 AVSALLVADLGF
+250 AVAVFSLLMSDLGF
-262 AYKQLTGSYDTGAMV
+262 AYTNLSDSYGTGSLV
-277 DAGWVV
+277 DVGWVI
-283 GWLLLAATALKPT
+283 GWLLLCASALKPT
-296 VAELRHTDEE
+296 VAELRPSEDEE
-306 YEPSITRLALPYA
+306 EPSITRLALPYA
-319 PLVVAAVTGLM
+319 PLVVAAVTALI
-330 IQVVDGRFEPFL
+330 IQIVTGEFEPFL
-342 VYAGTMIGLLVV
+342 VYTGTMIGLLVI

-370 LRATVQQLSEREQE
+370 LRDTVQQLSVREQE
-384 LKDGLRRELEAAD
+384 LKDGLRRELAAAD
-397 RLRAAD
+397 QLRAAD

-436 NLPRDQALDL
+436 NLPREQALDL
-446 VAMLVEKTRKLERLL
+446 VGMLVEKTRKLERLL

-496 QLAGWPIDLEAEPI
+496 QLAGWPIDIEAEPI

-543 ALARGADLELIVE
+543 ALARGSDLELIVE

-564 ELAGTLFEA
+564 ELAGTIFEA
-573 FRRGGGPGPAPTMAH
+573 FRRGAGPAPTMSH

>member
-1 MESPCTISSAFRNCP
+1 
-16 ARVHSW
+16 
-22 GHRDETVTVKAKK
+22 VTVKAKK
-35 RRELRSFHLVT
+35 RKELRSYRLVAI
-46 VASGALAAGFLVWV
+46 ASAALAGGFLVWIGM
-60 GLELGGKRA
+60 GLGNDGVTEL
-69 TEVVSDLGQATAA
+69 VSNLAQAAAA
-82 LIAAWACFNA
+82 LAAAAACFSA
-92 AHRNPYGF
+92 AGRNPYGF

-135 IEDPSVPSLADVGF
+135 DGNPEVPSAADIGY

-185 SLLFVGW
+185 SLLFLGW
-192 ATVLGDTFRSN
+192 ATVLSDTFR
-203 AAADSST
+203 ADGGST
-210 LERAVCLA
+210 ALERAICLA
-218 YPLGDIVAGTIVL
+218 YPLGDIVAGTIAL
-231 VLLSRSRGRGVV
+231 VLLTRSRGRGVV
-243 HLSMIGA
+243 HLSMIA
-250 AVSALLVADLGF
+250 TAVFALLFADLGF
-262 AYKQLTGSYDTGAMV
+262 AYKHPTGSYGTGALL
-277 DAGWVV
+277 DAGWVI

-296 VAELRHTDEE
+296 VAELRRTDEE
-306 YEPSITRLALPYA
+306 EEPSITRLALPYA
-319 PLVVAAVTGLM
+319 PLIVAAVTGVF
-330 IQVVDGRFEPFL
+330 IQITTGEFEPVL
-342 VYAGTMIGLLVV
+342 VFTGTAIGLIVI

-370 LRATVQQLSEREQE
+370 LRAMVAQLSEREQE
-384 LKDGLRRELEAAD
+384 LKDGLRRELAAAD
-397 RLRAAD
+397 KLRAAD
-403 AMKDTFLRAVS
+403 DMKDTFLRAVS

-425 GVAVTLERTRL
+425 GVAVTLERTKL

-446 VAMLVEKTRKLERLL
+446 IGMLVEKTRKLERLL

-496 QLAGWPIDLEAEPI
+496 QLAGWPIDIEAEPI
-510 QAFIDGPKVE
+510 QAYIDGPKVE

-543 ALARGADLELIVE
+543 ALARGSDLELIVE

-564 ELAGTLFEA
+564 ELAGTIFEA
-573 FRRGGGPGPAPTMAH
+573 FRRAGGPGPAPTMAH
-588 ARGVGIGLSL
+588 HRGVGIGLSL
-598 VARFAALHGGHAW
+598 VARFAALHSGHAW

-631 YDRGYA
+631 YERGFA

>member
-1 MESPCTISSAFRNCP
+1 
-16 ARVHSW
+16 
-22 GHRDETVTVKAKK
+22 VTVKAKK
-35 RRELRSFHLVT
+35 RRELRSFRLVIAASAALT
-46 VASGALAAGFLVWV
+46 VLFLAWV
-60 GLELGGKRA
+60 GLGVGGNTVTEL
-69 TEVVSDLGQATAA
+69 TSDVVQAAAA
-82 LIAAWACFNA
+82 LVAAWACFNA
-92 AHRNPYGF
+92 ANRNPYGF

-124 GQVVWTVIELR
+124 GQVVWTVLELR
-135 IEDPSVPSLADVGF
+135 AAEPRVPSLPDVGY
-149 LAAVPLLIAGVL
+149 LTAVPLLIAGVL

-185 SLLFVGW
+185 SLLFLGW
-192 ATVLGDTFRSN
+192 ATVLGDAFSSN
-203 AAADSST
+203 AAT
-210 LERAVCLA
+210 TTPLERVLCLA

-231 VLLSRSRGRGVV
+231 VLLTRSRGRGVV
-243 HLSMIGA
+243 HLSMIAA
-250 AVSALLVADLGF
+250 AVFSLLVADLGF
-262 AYKQLTGSYDTGAMV
+262 AYTYLTGSYGTGAMI
-277 DAGWVV
+277 DAGWVL
-283 GWLLLAATALKPT
+283 GWLLLCATALKPT
-296 VAELRHTDEE
+296 VAELRRSDDED
-306 YEPSITRLALPYA
+306 EPSIMRLALPYA
-319 PLVVAAVTGLM
+319 PLVVAALTALIIQIVTG
-330 IQVVDGRFEPFL
+330 DFDSFL
-342 VYAGTMIGLLVV
+342 VYTGTMIGLLVI

-370 LRATVQQLSEREQE
+370 LRATVLALSEREQE
-384 LKDGLRRELEAAD
+384 LKDGLRRELAAAD

-436 NLPRDQALDL
+436 NLPREQALDL

-496 QLAGWPIDLEAEPI
+496 QLAGWPIDIEAEPI

-543 ALARGADLELIVE
+543 ALARGSDLELIVE

-564 ELAGTLFEA
+564 ELAGTIFEA
-573 FRRGGGPGPAPTMAH
+573 FRRGGAAAPTMAH

-631 YDRGYA
+631 YDLGYA

>member
-1 MESPCTISSAFRNCP
+1 
-16 ARVHSW
+16 V
-22 GHRDETVTVKAKK
+22 GHRGETVTVKARK
-35 RRELRSFHLVT
+35 RGELRNFRLVI
-46 VASGALAAGFLVWV
+46 VASAALTVLFLAWV
-60 GLELGGKRA
+60 GLRVGGPAVTEL
-69 TEVVSDLGQATAA
+69 TSNLIQAGSA
-82 LIAAWACFNA
+82 LVAAWACFNA
-92 AHRNPYGF
+92 ASRNPYGF
-100 GRAWTASL
+100 GRAWTSSL

-124 GQVVWTVIELR
+124 GQVTWTVLELR
-135 IEDPSVPSLADVGF
+135 AGDPRVPSLGDAGF
-149 LAAVPLLIAGVL
+149 VAAVPLLIAGVL

-170 TARLRTLLDGLLIAA
+170 VARLRTLLDGLLIAA
-185 SLLFVGW
+185 SLLFMGW
-192 ATVLGDTFRSN
+192 ATVLGDAFRSN
-203 AAADSST
+203 TDST
-210 LERAVCLA
+210 PLERAFCLA

-231 VLLSRSRGRGVV
+231 VLLTRSRGRGVV
-243 HLSMIGA
+243 HLSMIAA
-250 AVSALLVADLGF
+250 AVFSLLVADLGF
-262 AYKQLTGSYDTGAMV
+262 AYKYLTGSYGTGALI

-283 GWLLLAATALKPT
+283 GWLLLCATALKPT
-296 VAELRHTDEE
+296 VAELRRSDDED
-306 YEPSITRLALPYA
+306 EPSITRLALPYA
-319 PLVVAAVTGLM
+319 PLVVAAMTALIIQIVTGE
-330 IQVVDGRFEPFL
+330 FEPFL
-342 VYAGTMIGLLVV
+342 VYTGTMIGLLVI

-360 LIENRQLNAR
+360 LFENRQLNAR
-370 LRATVQQLSEREQE
+370 LRATVLQLSEREQE
-384 LKDGLRRELEAAD
+384 LKDGLRRELAAAD

-436 NLPRDQALDL
+436 NLPREQALDL

-496 QLAGWPIDLEAEPI
+496 QLAGWPIDIEAEPI

-543 ALARGADLELIVE
+543 GLARGADLELIVE

-564 ELAGTLFEA
+564 ELAGTIFEA
-573 FRRGGGPGPAPTMAH
+573 FRRGGGPAPTMAH

-631 YDRGYA
+631 YEHGYA

>member
-1 MESPCTISSAFRNCP
+1 A
-16 ARVHSW
+16 AL
-22 GHRDETVTVKAKK
+22 TV
-35 RRELRSFHLVT
+35 LF
-46 VASGALAAGFLVWV
+46 LAWV
-60 GLELGGKRA
+60 GLGVGGDAVTRL
-69 TEVVSDLGQATAA
+69 TSNVVQAAAA
-82 LIAAWACFNA
+82 LVAAWACFNA
-92 AHRNPYGF
+92 ANRNPYGF

-124 GQVVWTVIELR
+124 GQVVWTVMELR
-135 IEDPSVPSLADVGF
+135 TGADEPGVPSLADAGF
-149 LAAVPLLIAGVL
+149 LTALPLLIAGVL

-185 SLLFVGW
+185 SLLFLGW
-192 ATVLGDTFRSN
+192 ATVLGDAFRSN
-203 AAADSST
+203 ASSA

-218 YPLGDIVAGTIVL
+218 YPLGDIVAGTIAL
-231 VLLSRSRGRGVV
+231 VLLTRSRGRGVV
-243 HLSMIGA
+243 HLSMIAA
-250 AVSALLVADLGF
+250 AVFSLLIADLGF
-262 AYKQLTGSYDTGAMV
+262 AYKYLTGSYDSGAMI
-277 DAGWVV
+277 DAGWVL
-283 GWLLLAATALKPT
+283 GWLLLTATALKPT
-296 VAELRHTDEE
+296 VAELRRTDDEV
-306 YEPSITRLALPYA
+306 EPSITRLALPYA
-319 PLVVAAVTGLM
+319 PLVVAAVTALI
-330 IQVVDGRFEPFL
+330 IQIVTGDFDDFL
-342 VYAGTMIGLLVV
+342 VYTGTMIGLLVI

-360 LIENRQLNAR
+360 LVENRQLNAN
-370 LRATVQQLSEREQE
+370 LRATVLQLSEREQE
-384 LKDGLRRELEAAD
+384 LKDSLRRELAAAD

-436 NLPRDQALDL
+436 NLPREQALDL

-496 QLAGWPIDLEAEPI
+496 QLAGWPIDIEAEPI

-543 ALARGADLELIVE
+543 ALARGTDLELIVE

-564 ELAGTLFEA
+564 ELAGTIFEA
-573 FRRGGGPGPAPTMAH
+573 FRRGGAAAPT
-588 ARGVGIGLSL
+588 
-598 VARFAALHGGHAW
+598 VA
-611 VDERWGGGAAF
+611 
-622 HVLLPDVVS
+622 
-631 YDRGYA
+631 
-637 QVLDRL
+637 

>member
-1 MESPCTISSAFRNCP
+1 
-16 ARVHSW
+16 
-22 GHRDETVTVKAKK
+22 VTVKAKK
-35 RRELRSFHLVT
+35 RGELRSFRLVVIASSALT
-46 VASGALAAGFLVWV
+46 VLFLAWV
-60 GLELGGKRA
+60 GLGVGGHRI
-69 TEVVSDLGQATAA
+69 TQLTSNIVQAVAA
-82 LIAAWACFNA
+82 LVGAWTCFNA
-92 AHRNPYGF
+92 ARRNPYGF
-100 GRAWTASL
+100 GRAWAASL

-124 GQVVWTVIELR
+124 GQVVFTVLELR
-135 IEDPSVPSLADVGF
+135 GGEPHVPSLADAGF
-149 LAAVPLLIAGVL
+149 LTALPLLIAGVL

-192 ATVLGDTFRSN
+192 ATVLGDAFSHNVTST
-203 AAADSST
+203 T
-210 LERAVCLA
+210 LERVVTLA
-218 YPLGDIVAGTIVL
+218 YPLGDIVAGTIAL
-231 VLLSRSRGRGVV
+231 VLLTRSRGRGVV
-243 HLSMIGA
+243 HLSMIAA
-250 AVSALLVADLGF
+250 AVFSLLIADLGF
-262 AYKQLTGSYDTGAMV
+262 AYKYLTGSYDSGAMI
-277 DAGWVV
+277 DAGWVL
-283 GWLLLAATALKPT
+283 GWLLLTATALKPT
-296 VAELRHTDEE
+296 VAELRRSDDEE
-306 YEPSITRLALPYA
+306 EPSITRLALPYA
-319 PLVVAAVTGLM
+319 PLVMAAVTGLV
-330 IQVVDGRFEPFL
+330 IQFVAGEFEPFL
-342 VYAGTMIGLLVV
+342 VYTGTMIGLLVI

-360 LIENRQLNAR
+360 LVENRQLNAN
-370 LRATVQQLSEREQE
+370 LRATVLQLSEREQE
-384 LKDGLRRELEAAD
+384 LKDSLRRELAAAD

-436 NLPRDQALDL
+436 NLPREQALDL

-496 QLAGWPIDLEAEPI
+496 QLAGWPIDIEAEPI

-564 ELAGTLFEA
+564 ELAGTIFEA
-573 FRRGGGPGPAPTMAH
+573 FRRGGAAAPTVAH

-631 YDRGYA
+631 YERGYA

>member
-1 MESPCTISSAFRNCP
+1 
-16 ARVHSW
+16 
-22 GHRDETVTVKAKK
+22 VTVKAKDRK
-35 RRELRSFHLVT
+35 ELRSFGLVT
-46 VASGALAAGFLVWV
+46 VASALAAVVFLAWV
-60 GLELGGKRA
+60 GLGIGGQE
-69 TEVVSDLGQATAA
+69 TTTLVSNLFQAGTA
-82 LIAAWACFNA
+82 LVAAAACFGA
-92 AHRNPYGF
+92 ASRTPYGF

-115 GSAALAWGL
+115 GAAALAWGL
-124 GQVVWTVIELR
+124 GQVVWTFLEWR
-135 IEDPSVPSLADVGF
+135 TGEEPTVPSLADVGY
-149 LAAVPLLIAGVL
+149 LIAVPLLIAGVL
-161 AFPTAPMRA
+161 AFPIAPMRA

-185 SLLFVGW
+185 SLLFLGW
-192 ATVLGDTFRSN
+192 ATVLGDAFRSSGT
-203 AAADSST
+203 SST

-231 VLLSRSRGRGVV
+231 VLLTRSRGRGVI
-243 HLSMIGA
+243 HLSMIAA
-250 AVSALLVADLGF
+250 AVFSLLIADLGF
-262 AYKQLTGSYDTGAMV
+262 AYKIPTDTYATGALLN
-277 DAGWVV
+277 AGWVV
-283 GWLLLAATALKPT
+283 GWLLLTVTALKPT
-296 VAELRHTDEE
+296 VAELRRTDDEE
-306 YEPSITRLALPYA
+306 EPSVTRLALPYA

-330 IQVVDGRFEPFL
+330 IQVVDGQFEPFL
-342 VYAGTMIGLLVV
+342 VYTGTMIGLLVIT
-354 SRQIVA
+354 RQIVA
-360 LIENRQLNAR
+360 LTENRQLNAR
-370 LRATVQQLSEREQE
+370 LHATVEQLSEREQE

-403 AMKDTFLRAVS
+403 DMKDTFLRAVS

-436 NLPRDQALDL
+436 NLPREQALDL
-446 VAMLVEKTRKLERLL
+446 IAMLVEKTRKLERLL

-496 QLAGWPIDLEAEPI
+496 QLAGWPIDIEAEPI

-564 ELAGTLFEA
+564 ELAGTIFEA
-573 FRRGGGPGPAPTMAH
+573 FRRGGNGQPAPTVAH
-588 ARGVGIGLSL
+588 SRGVGIGLSL

>member
-1 MESPCTISSAFRNCP
+1 M
-16 ARVHSW
+16 
-22 GHRDETVTVKAKK
+22 TVKAKT
-35 RRELRSFHLVT
+35 RRELRSFRLVT
-46 VASGALAAGFLVWV
+46 AASAAVALLFLAWIQFGFGGETATKLVSNLVQAGSALVAA
-60 GLELGGKRA
+60 
-69 TEVVSDLGQATAA
+69 AA
-82 LIAAWACFNA
+82 CYSAA
-92 AHRNPYGF
+92 RRTPYGF
-100 GRAWTASL
+100 GRAWTSSL

-124 GQVVWTVIELR
+124 GQVVWTIHELR
-135 IEDPSVPSLADVGF
+135 LPPNATVPVPSLADIGY
-149 LAAVPLLIAGVL
+149 LSALPLLIAGVL

-170 TARLRTLLDGLLIAA
+170 AARLRTLLDGLLIAA
-185 SLLFVGW
+185 SLLFLGW
-192 ATVLGDTFRSN
+192 ATVLGDAFASDGTS
-203 AAADSST
+203 SST
-210 LERAVCLA
+210 LQKAVCLA

-231 VLLSRSRGRGVV
+231 VLLTRSRGRGVI

-250 AVSALLVADLGF
+250 AVFSLLAADLGF
-262 AYKQLTGSYDTGAMV
+262 AYAKPLGTYGTGTVADL
-277 DAGWVV
+277 GWVL
-283 GWLLLAATALKPT
+283 GWLVLGATALKPT
-296 VAELRHTDEE
+296 VAELRRTDDEV
-306 YEPSITRLALPYA
+306 EPSITRLALPYA
-319 PLVVAAVTGLM
+319 PLIVAAVTGLI
-330 IQVVDGRFEPFL
+330 IQITTGKFEPFL
-342 VYAGTMIGLLVV
+342 VFTGTIIGLLVI

-370 LRATVQQLSEREQE
+370 LRATVLQLSEREQE
-384 LKDGLRRELEAAD
+384 LKDGLRRELAAAD

-403 AMKDTFLRAVS
+403 EMKDTFLRAVS

-476 PNRSLTDVRELVHR
+476 PNRSLTDVRELVHQ

-496 QLAGWPIDLEAEPI
+496 QLAGWPIDIEAEPI

-520 RIVENLL
+520 RIIENLL

-564 ELAGTLFEA
+564 ELAGTIFEA
-573 FRRGGGPGPAPTMAH
+573 FRRADGNGPAPTVTH
-588 ARGVGIGLSL
+588 HRGVGIGLSL

-631 YDRGYA
+631 YDRGFA

>member
-1 MESPCTISSAFRNCP
+1 
-16 ARVHSW
+16 
-22 GHRDETVTVKAKK
+22 VTVKAKK
-35 RRELRSFHLVT
+35 PNELRSFRLAA
-46 VASGALAAGFLVWV
+46 VAAAALAAGFLVWIGAGV
-60 GLELGGKRA
+60 GGEAVTDL
-69 TEVVSDLGQATAA
+69 VSNLVQASAA
-82 LIAAWACFNA
+82 LLAAGVCFRA
-92 AHRNPYGF
+92 AGRNPYGF

-135 IEDPSVPSLADVGF
+135 DGSPAVPTLADAGY
-149 LAAVPLLIAGVL
+149 LTAVPLLIAGVL

-185 SLLFVGW
+185 SLLFLGW
-192 ATVLGDTFRSN
+192 ATVLGEAFRN
-203 AAADSST
+203 DGGSST
-210 LERAVCLA
+210 LEQAICLA

-231 VLLSRSRGRGVV
+231 VLLTRSRGRGVV
-243 HLSMIGA
+243 HLSMIAA
-250 AVSALLVADLGF
+250 AVFSLLVADLGF
-262 AYKQLTGSYDTGAMV
+262 AYKQPTGSYGTGAMV

-296 VAELRHTDEE
+296 VAELRRSDDEE
-306 YEPSITRLALPYA
+306 EPSITRLALPYA
-319 PLVVAAVTGLM
+319 PLIVAAVTGLG
-330 IQVVDGRFEPFL
+330 IQITTGEFEPFL
-342 VYAGTMIGLLVV
+342 VFTGTVIGLLVI

-370 LRATVQQLSEREQE
+370 LRATVVQLSEREQE
-384 LKDGLRRELEAAD
+384 LKDGLRRELAAAD
-397 RLRAAD
+397 KLRALD
-403 AMKDTFLRAVS
+403 DMKDTFLRAVS

-425 GVAVTLERTRL
+425 GVALTLERTRL
-436 NLPRDQALDL
+436 NLPREQALDL
-446 VAMLVEKTRKLERLL
+446 VGMLVEKTRKLERLL

-496 QLAGWPIDLEAEPI
+496 QLAGWPIDIEAEPI

-543 ALARGADLELIVE
+543 ALARGSDLELIVE

-564 ELAGTLFEA
+564 ELAGTIFEA
-573 FRRGGGPGPAPTMAH
+573 FRRASGPGPAPTMAH
-588 ARGVGIGLSL
+588 HRGVGIGLSL

-631 YDRGYA
+631 YDLGYA

>member
-1 MESPCTISSAFRNCP
+1 M
-16 ARVHSW
+16 
-22 GHRDETVTVKAKK
+22 TVKAKK
-35 RRELRSFHLVT
+35 RKELRSFRLAA
-46 VASGALAAGFLVWV
+46 VAAAALAAGFLAWIGLGV
-60 GLELGGKRA
+60 GDDGVTELGSNL
-69 TEVVSDLGQATAA
+69 VQASAA
-82 LIAAWACFNA
+82 LLAAAACFSA
-92 AHRNPYGF
+92 AGRNPYGF

-124 GQVVWTVIELR
+124 GQVAWTVIELR
-135 IEDPSVPSLADVGF
+135 DGTPGVPTVADVGY

-185 SLLFVGW
+185 SLLFLGW
-192 ATVLGDTFRSN
+192 ATVLGDALRSN
-203 AAADSST
+203 GASAI
-210 LERAVCLA
+210 ERAICLT

-231 VLLSRSRGRGVV
+231 VLLTRSRGRGVV
-243 HLSMIGA
+243 HLSMIAA
-250 AVSALLVADLGF
+250 AVFSLLVADLGF
-262 AYKQLTGSYDTGAMV
+262 AYKHPTGSYGTGAML

-296 VAELRHTDEE
+296 VAELRRSDDEE
-306 YEPSITRLALPYA
+306 EPSIMRLALPYA
-319 PLVVAAVTGLM
+319 PLIVAAVTGVA
-330 IQVVDGRFEPFL
+330 IQIGTGKFEPFL
-342 VYAGTMIGLLVV
+342 VFTGTVIGLLVI

-370 LRATVQQLSEREQE
+370 LRATVVQLSEREQE
-384 LKDGLRRELEAAD
+384 LKDGLRRELAAAD
-397 RLRAAD
+397 KLRALSD
-403 AMKDTFLRAVS
+403 MKDTFLRAVS

-425 GVAVTLERTRL
+425 GVAITLERTRL
-436 NLPRDQALDL
+436 NLPREQALDL
-446 VAMLVEKTRKLERLL
+446 VGMLVEKTRKLERLL

-496 QLAGWPIDLEAEPI
+496 QLAGWPIDIEAEPI

-543 ALARGADLELIVE
+543 ALARGSDLELIVE

-564 ELAGTLFEA
+564 ELAGTIFEA
-573 FRRGGGPGPAPTMAH
+573 FRRGGTNGPTMAH
-588 ARGVGIGLSL
+588 HRGVGIGLSL

>member
-1 MESPCTISSAFRNCP
+1 
-16 ARVHSW
+16 
-22 GHRDETVTVKAKK
+22 VTVKARK
-35 RRELRSFHLVT
+35 RRELRSFRLVI
-46 VASGALAAGFLVWV
+46 AAAAALTLLFLIWV
-60 GLELGGKRA
+60 GLGFGDNAA
-69 TEVVSDLGQATAA
+69 TELTSDLIQATAA
-82 LIAAWACFNA
+82 LVAAWACFNA
-92 AHRNPYGF
+92 ASRNPYGF

-124 GQVVWTVIELR
+124 GQVIWTVLELR
-135 IEDPSVPSLADVGF
+135 HAEPDVPSLPDAGF
-149 LAAVPLLIAGVL
+149 LIALPLLIAGVL

-185 SLLFVGW
+185 SLLFLGW
-192 ATVLGDTFRSN
+192 ATVLGDAFRSN
-203 AAADSST
+203 TDTTA
-210 LERAVCLA
+210 LERAICLA
-218 YPLGDIVAGTIVL
+218 YPLGDIVAGTIAL
-231 VLLSRSRGRGVV
+231 VLLTRSRGRGVV
-243 HLSMIGA
+243 HLSMIAA
-250 AVSALLVADLGF
+250 AVFALLVADLGF
-262 AYKQLTGSYDTGAMV
+262 AYTYLTGSYATGAMI
-277 DAGWVV
+277 DAGWVL
-283 GWLLLAATALKPT
+283 GWLLLCATALKPT
-296 VAELRHTDEE
+296 VAELRRSDDED
-306 YEPSITRLALPYA
+306 EPSITRLALPYA
-319 PLVVAAVTGLM
+319 PLVVAALTALIIQFVTG
-330 IQVVDGRFEPFL
+330 DFDSFL
-342 VYAGTMIGLLVV
+342 VYTGTMIGLLVI

-370 LRATVQQLSEREQE
+370 LQETVRQLSEREQE
-384 LKDGLRRELEAAD
+384 LKDGLRRELAAAD
-397 RLRAAD
+397 QLRAAD

-436 NLPRDQALDL
+436 NLPREQALDL

-496 QLAGWPIDLEAEPI
+496 QLAGWPIDIEAEPI

-543 ALARGADLELIVE
+543 ALARGPDLELIVE

-564 ELAGTLFEA
+564 ELAGTIFEA
-573 FRRGGGPGPAPTMAH
+573 FKRAGGPAPTMAH
-588 ARGVGIGLSL
+588 TRGVGIGLSL

>member
-1 MESPCTISSAFRNCP
+1 
-16 ARVHSW
+16 
-22 GHRDETVTVKAKK
+22 VTVKAKK
-35 RRELRSFHLVT
+35 PNELRSFRLAA
-46 VASGALAAGFLVWV
+46 VAAAALAAGFLVWIGAGV
-60 GLELGGKRA
+60 GGEAVTEL
-69 TEVVSDLGQATAA
+69 VSNLVQASAA
-82 LIAAWACFNA
+82 LLAAGVCFRA
-92 AHRNPYGF
+92 AGRNPYGF

-124 GQVVWTVIELR
+124 GQVVWTVIEFR
-135 IEDPSVPSLADVGF
+135 NGSPAVPTLADAGY
-149 LAAVPLLIAGVL
+149 LTAVPLLIAGVL

-185 SLLFVGW
+185 SLLFLGW
-192 ATVLGDTFRSN
+192 ATVLGEAFRN
-203 AAADSST
+203 DGGSST
-210 LERAVCLA
+210 LEQAICLA

-231 VLLSRSRGRGVV
+231 VLLTRSRGRGVV
-243 HLSMIGA
+243 HLSMIAA
-250 AVSALLVADLGF
+250 AVFSLLVADLGF
-262 AYKQLTGSYDTGAMV
+262 AYKQPTGSYGTGAMV

-296 VAELRHTDEE
+296 VAELRRSDDEE
-306 YEPSITRLALPYA
+306 EPSITRLALPYA
-319 PLVVAAVTGLM
+319 PLIVAAVTGLG
-330 IQVVDGRFEPFL
+330 IQITTGEFEPFL
-342 VYAGTMIGLLVV
+342 VFTGTVIGLLVI

-370 LRATVQQLSEREQE
+370 LRATVVQLSEREQE
-384 LKDGLRRELEAAD
+384 LKDGLRRELAAAD
-397 RLRAAD
+397 KLRALD
-403 AMKDTFLRAVS
+403 DMKDTFLRAVS

-425 GVAVTLERTRL
+425 GVALTLERTRL
-436 NLPRDQALDL
+436 NLPREQALDL
-446 VAMLVEKTRKLERLL
+446 VGMLVEKTRKLERLL

-496 QLAGWPIDLEAEPI
+496 QLAGWPIDIEAEPI

-543 ALARGADLELIVE
+543 ALARGSDLELIVE

-564 ELAGTLFEA
+564 ELAGTIFEA
-573 FRRGGGPGPAPTMAH
+573 FRRASGPGPAPTMAH
-588 ARGVGIGLSL
+588 HRGVGIGLSL

-631 YDRGYA
+631 YDLGYA

>member
-1 MESPCTISSAFRNCP
+1 M
-16 ARVHSW
+16 
-22 GHRDETVTVKAKK
+22 TVKANK
-35 RRELRSFHLVT
+35 RKELRSFRLVA
-46 VASGALAAGFLVWV
+46 VASAVLAVGFLAWITMGVGSDGVTELVSNLVQAAAALAA
-60 GLELGGKRA
+60 
-69 TEVVSDLGQATAA
+69 AA
-82 LIAAWACFNA
+82 ACFSA
-92 AHRNPYGF
+92 AGRNPYGF

-124 GQVVWTVIELR
+124 GQVVWTVLDLR
-135 IEDPSVPSLADVGF
+135 SGTPGVPSLADIGF
-149 LAAVPLLIAGVL
+149 MTSLPLLIAGVL

-185 SLLFVGW
+185 SLLFLGW
-192 ATVLGDTFRSN
+192 ATVLGNSFRSTG
-203 AAADSST
+203 SST
-210 LERAVCLA
+210 LERVICLI
-218 YPLGDIVAGTIVL
+218 YPLGDIVAGTIAL
-231 VLLSRSRGRGVV
+231 VLLTRSRGRGVV
-243 HLSMIGA
+243 HLTMIAA
-250 AVSALLVADLGF
+250 AVFALLLADLGF
-262 AYKQLTGSYDTGAMV
+262 AYKHPTGSYGTGAMV
-277 DAGWVV
+277 DAGWVI

-296 VAELRHTDEE
+296 VAELRRTDDEE
-306 YEPSITRLALPYA
+306 EPSLTRLALPYA
-319 PLVVAAVTGLM
+319 PLIVAAVTGVV
-330 IQVVDGRFEPFL
+330 IQITTGEFEPVL
-342 VYAGTMIGLLVV
+342 VFTGTTIGLLVI

-360 LIENRQLNAR
+360 LIENRQLNTR
-370 LRATVQQLSEREQE
+370 LRGMVEQLSEREAE
-384 LKDGLRRELEAAD
+384 LKDSLRRELAAAE

-403 AMKDTFLRAVS
+403 DMKDTFLRAVS

-446 VAMLVEKTRKLERLL
+446 IGMLVEKTRKLERLL

-496 QLAGWPIDLEAEPI
+496 QLAGWPIDIEAEPI

-543 ALARGADLELIVE
+543 ALARGPDLELIVE

-564 ELAGTLFEA
+564 ELAGTIFEA
-573 FRRGGGPGPAPTMAH
+573 FRRGGGSAPTMAH

-631 YDRGYA
+631 YERGFA

>member
-1 MESPCTISSAFRNCP
+1 MTAK
-16 ARVHSW
+16 AR
-22 GHRDETVTVKAKK
+22 K
-35 RRELRSFHLVT
+35 RRELRSFRLVIVVSSAVT
-46 VASGALAAGFLVWV
+46 VLFLAWV
-60 GLELGGKRA
+60 GLGVGGTTVTELISNL
-69 TEVVSDLGQATAA
+69 VQAAAA
-82 LIAAWACFNA
+82 LVAAWACFDA
-92 AHRNPYGF
+92 ASRNPYGF

-124 GQVVWTVIELR
+124 GQVVWTVLELR
-135 IEDPSVPSLADVGF
+135 GGELPMPSLADAGF
-149 LAAVPLLIAGVL
+149 LTALPLLIAGVL

-192 ATVLGDTFRSN
+192 AAVLGDAFRAN
-203 AAADSST
+203 ASST
-210 LERAVCLA
+210 IVERAVCLA
-218 YPLGDIVAGTIVL
+218 YPLGDIVAGAIVL
-231 VLLSRSRGRGVV
+231 VLLTRSRGRGVV
-243 HLSMIGA
+243 HLSMIAA
-250 AVSALLVADLGF
+250 AVFSLLVADLGF
-262 AYKQLTGSYDTGAMV
+262 AYKELTGSYSTGAMIDV
-277 DAGWVV
+277 GWVV
-283 GWLLLAATALKPT
+283 GWLLLCATALKPT
-296 VAELRHTDEE
+296 VAELRRSDDED
-306 YEPSITRLALPYA
+306 EPSITRLALPYA
-319 PLVVAAVTGLM
+319 PLVVAAVTALI
-330 IQVVDGRFEPFL
+330 IQIVTGEFEPFL
-342 VYAGTMIGLLVV
+342 VYTGTMIGLLVI

-370 LRATVQQLSEREQE
+370 LRATVLQLSQREQE
-384 LKDGLRRELEAAD
+384 LKDGLRRELAAAD

-436 NLPRDQALDL
+436 NLPREQALDL
-446 VAMLVEKTRKLERLL
+446 VGMLVEKTRKLERLL

-496 QLAGWPIDLEAEPI
+496 QLAGWPIDIEAEPI

-543 ALARGADLELIVE
+543 ALA
-556 DAGPGVPA
+556 
-564 ELAGTLFEA
+564 
-573 FRRGGGPGPAPTMAH
+573 
-588 ARGVGIGLSL
+588 
-598 VARFAALHGGHAW
+598 
-611 VDERWGGGAAF
+611 
-622 HVLLPDVVS
+622 
-631 YDRGYA
+631 
-637 QVLDRL
+637 

>member
-1 MESPCTISSAFRNCP
+1 
-16 ARVHSW
+16 
-22 GHRDETVTVKAKK
+22 VTVKAKK
-35 RRELRSFHLVT
+35 RRELRSFRLVVVVASAVT
-46 VASGALAAGFLVWV
+46 VLFLAWV
-60 GLELGGKRA
+60 GLGVGGTTVTELISNL
-69 TEVVSDLGQATAA
+69 VQAAAA
-82 LIAAWACFNA
+82 LVAAWACFDA
-92 AHRNPYGF
+92 ASRNPYGF

-124 GQVVWTVIELR
+124 GQVIWTVLELR
-135 IEDPSVPSLADVGF
+135 GGELPMPSLADAGF
-149 LAAVPLLIAGVL
+149 LTAVPLLIAGVL

-185 SLLFVGW
+185 SLLFMGW
-192 ATVLGDTFRSN
+192 ATVLGDAFRSN
-203 AAADSST
+203 TDST
-210 LERAVCLA
+210 ALERAICLA

-231 VLLSRSRGRGVV
+231 VLLTRSRGRGVV
-243 HLSMIGA
+243 HLSMIAA
-250 AVSALLVADLGF
+250 AVFSLLVADLGF
-262 AYKQLTGSYDTGAMV
+262 AYKELTGSYGTGAMI

-283 GWLLLAATALKPT
+283 GWLLLTATALKPT
-296 VAELRHTDEE
+296 VAELRRSDDED
-306 YEPSITRLALPYA
+306 EPSITRLALPYA
-319 PLVVAAVTGLM
+319 PLVMAAMTGLI
-330 IQVVDGRFEPFL
+330 IQAVDGAFQPFL
-342 VYAGTMIGLLVV
+342 VYTGTIIGLLVI

-370 LRATVQQLSEREQE
+370 LRATVLQLSQREQE
-384 LKDGLRRELEAAD
+384 LKDGLRRELAAAD

-436 NLPRDQALDL
+436 NLPREQALDL

-496 QLAGWPIDLEAEPI
+496 QLAGWPIDIEAEPI

-564 ELAGTLFEA
+564 ELAGTIFEA
-573 FRRGGGPGPAPTMAH
+573 FRRGGGPAPTMAH
-588 ARGVGIGLSL
+588 TRGVGIGLSL

-631 YDRGYA
+631 YEHGYA